1 MSMSQGVAGPINKF
15 SGTYNGLRI
24 QRRKPDARVI
34 DKTEL
39 D

>member
-1 MSMSQGVAGPINKF
+1 MYMSQGVVGLICKF

>member
-1 MSMSQGVAGPINKF
+1 MSMSQGVLCLVCKF